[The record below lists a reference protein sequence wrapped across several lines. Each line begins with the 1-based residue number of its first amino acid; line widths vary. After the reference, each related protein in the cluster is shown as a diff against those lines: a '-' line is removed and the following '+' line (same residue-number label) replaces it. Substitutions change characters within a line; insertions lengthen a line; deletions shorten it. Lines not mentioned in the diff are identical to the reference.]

1 MATLCSSGFTHGCY
15 FQILNEQDGVR
26 AFVATPFDEKETVV
40 LDIDY
45 ARKWVD
51 RQVAQYMRTIDNED

>member
-15 FQILNEQDGVR
+15 YQILNGQDGVR
-26 AFVATPFDEKETVV
+26 AYVATPFEEKETLAVDV
-40 LDIDY
+40 DF

-51 RQVAQYMRTIDNED
+51 NQVTQYLRLMKDED